1 MAEGTLRD
9 HEPASVPP
17 PPTPGRWQIGLRWL
31 AGLLAALGLLLALAL
46 SGLWVWAGQEGSLA
60 RALDWAARHSRGEGP
75 GATQP
80 ATPASWGQ
88 LDASGVQG
96 SIREGGQIDRLQW
109 RQDGLTVELQGLAI
123 EPGSGFWMRL
133 LTGQGVHLERLS
145 AARLRIDD
153 RRPTPAEPTPLQPL
167 TTLELPLAVSVA
179 LALDDIELSGALEAR
194 LGPMKARYAYGP
206 AADHGRLGPHEL
218 ADVQQVHTL
227 RIETLHIAGGRYRV
241 QAAVGAQA
249 PMPLRLDAQAEVD
262 TTVPGGEPL
271 ALRGKAQLG
280 GTLSGPE
287 AALNLSAYLQPAQER
302 PASPA
307 LAAKARIK
315 PWARQPLDEAD
326 VRLHRLDLASLWPGA
341 PVTALGGT
349 LVARPEGDAWQVRGD
364 LQNLAA
370 GPADRQR
377 VPLDQLQA
385 TARWQ
390 DPRWTLERLDARR
403 GNGRLQASGEWQPAN
418 AGGTEPPI
426 WNGEARLTGI
436 NPAQLWSTLA
446 PAALDGRAQ
455 ARTGGTGSGNG
466 IDWQLAIQPS
476 GRQPPRSTADALRL
490 RQVQARGRWTAA
502 GPTATAGTLDLTELD
517 IDALD
522 ARLQGQ
528 GRYVHPAGRAEARWN
543 LTLPGTRLQGDVD
556 LASAAGD
563 GDVRLTLSDAA
574 ATLAWARRLRDLP
587 LVGPAVAGALPDIE
601 AAGAGQLA
609 LRWQGGLGALGW
621 PGAAGS
627 GSGGSTGSEVP
638 ALDLALS
645 LERLQIGLPA
655 DEGAA
660 PTRLDLT
667 GTELTLQGPADRLAV
682 GLRAQAAQTMPSAP
696 AARSLRVD
704 LQGRV
709 ESQGRPLL
717 RSGRLQLD
725 RALLDLSDRSRPGQV
740 LGGTLQALQPLRL
753 RWQAASAAGPLSLDA
768 DKARW
773 RLQPRLPGAPEG
785 TGSPVEIGWDTL
797 VWNGG
802 ALQTRGQLSGLPL
815 AWADLLTAVDGA
827 RNGPLARAGLGGDLV
842 FDGRWNID
850 LPADATRPPAV
861 DVVLARRSGDLLVQ
875 TDGAFDEANNT
886 VQRLPAGIR
895 QAELRLTGQGRD
907 LQARLRWQADR
918 LGEASADVTTRLAP
932 PDSEHGA
939 WHWPDSAPLQGR
951 LQASLPQAGLWSALA
966 PPGWRVRGTL
976 AAQATVAGTRSE
988 PRFDGSLQADQVAVR
1003 SLVDGIAFVNGQL
1016 RATLAG
1022 DRIAIDRF
1030 RIEGR
1035 GGAERGGVLEA
1046 TGRAE
1051 FPLATVDGQSR
1062 RVPAL
1067 QLEAKARALRV
1078 SSRPDRRLTLS
1089 GDVQASLNG
1098 PDLQLR
1104 GALRTDS
1111 ALIILPD
1118 ELAPSLSSDVVVRGT
1133 ERAIEP
1139 AAGQRV
1145 RPDVQ
1150 IDLDLG
1156 RDFTVRGQG
1165 LDTRLEGNLTLRSTV
1180 ALPAPRLL
1188 GEVRTVSG
1196 SYRSYGQQLSI
1207 ETGVLRF
1214 NGPFDN
1220 PTLDITAVRPN
1231 TAQRVGVIITGS
1243 ANAPRVRLFSE
1254 PDLPDS
1260 EKLAWLV
1267 LGRPASG
1274 AGAEAAVLQ
1283 QAAAALIAGG
1293 GDRRGGLAQAFGLD
1307 EISVGSSGLNPDG
1320 TPATAVTLGKR
1331 LTQDLY
1337 LSYERSVAGAVGTMS
1352 IFYDVSR
1359 RFTVRARAGEENALD
1374 LIFTL
1379 QFD

>member
-1 MAEGTLRD
+1 MSE
-9 HEPASVPP
+9 
-17 PPTPGRWQIGLRWL
+17 PTPTTPLPTRVLRGAAAAL
-31 AGLLAALGLLLALAL
+31 AGTGVLATALLAG
-46 SGLWVWAGQEGSLA
+46 GWFWAAQEGSLA
-60 RALDWAARHSRGEGP
+60 QALQWASRYSHGEGF
-75 GATQP
+75 GATAP
-80 ATPASWGQ
+80 APWGQ
-88 LDASGVQG
+88 LDAEQVQG
-96 SIREGGQIDRLQW
+96 SVRDGGRIGRLRWQQGGLRVDVHDLDIRTGN
-109 RQDGLTVELQGLAI
+109 
-123 EPGSGFWMRL
+123 GFWLYL
-133 LTGQGVHLERLS
+133 LTGQGVALEHLGAHRVQV
-145 AARLRIDD
+145 DD
-153 RRPTPAEPTPLQPL
+153 QRPAPTDPVPVTPLSS
-167 TTLELPLAVSVA
+167 LELPLPVSAVVA
-179 LALDDIELSGALEAR
+179 VDDIELTGVRSLR
-194 LGPMKARYAYGP
+194 LGPVKARYAYAP

-218 ADVQQVHTL
+218 TGVQDVHGL

-241 QAAVGAQA
+241 QAALGAQA
-249 PMPLRLDAQAEVD
+249 PMPLRLDLQAEVD
-262 TTVPGGEPL
+262 TQVPGGEPL
-271 ALRGKAQLG
+271 VLRGKAQVA
-280 GTLSGPE
+280 GTLAGAD
-287 AALNLSAYLQPAQER
+287 AALQLTAHLQPAQNH
-302 PASPA
+302 PASPT
-307 LAAKARIK
+307 LAAKARIR
-315 PWARQPLDEAD
+315 PWASQPLDEAD

-341 PVTALGGT
+341 PVTTLGGT
-349 LVARPEGDAWQVRGD
+349 VSVRPQDQAWTVQAD
-364 LQNLAA
+364 LQNLSP

-377 VPLDQLQA
+377 VPLDQLS
-385 TARWQ
+385 ARALWQ
-390 DPRWTLERLDARR
+390 DTGWTLERLEARL
-403 GNGRLQASGEWQPAN
+403 GGGRLQASGTWAPAVPPQQPMA
-418 AGGTEPPI
+418 
-426 WNGEARLTGI
+426 WSGEARLSAI
-436 NPAQLWSTLA
+436 NPALLWSTLA
-446 PAALDGRAQ
+446 PAALDGRAS
-455 ARTGGTGSGNG
+455 ASTRRNSAANEGDA
-466 IDWQLAIQPS
+466 IDWQVAVQPA
-476 GRQPPRSTADALRL
+476 GRQPARSAADALRL
-490 RQVQARGRWTAA
+490 RSLQAQGRWQPVA
-502 GPTATAGTLDLTELD
+502 GSGTRGTLDLTDLRL
-517 IDALD
+517 DALD
-522 ARLQGQ
+522 AQLQGQ
-528 GRYVHPAGRAEARWN
+528 GRYVHPVSRAEARWT
-543 LTLPGTRLQGDVD
+543 LALPGTRLQGDVD
-556 LASAAGD
+556 LAADRGD
-563 GDVRLTLSDAA
+563 GDVQLDLSDAA
-574 ATLAWARRLRDLP
+574 ATRAWLQRLRELP
-587 LVGPAVAGALPDIE
+587 LAGPAIARALPDIE
-601 AAGAGQLA
+601 AAGAGQA
-609 LRWQGGLGALGW
+609 RLRWQGGLGALGW
-621 PGAAGS
+621 PGGASAPQGS
-627 GSGGSTGSEVP
+627 VPTVDLTLSTR
-638 ALDLALS
+638 
-645 LERLQIGLPA
+645 RLQLGLAP
-655 DEGAA
+655 DEDGMRTQLEVAA
-660 PTRLDLT
+660 
-667 GTELTLQGPADRLAV
+667 TEVTVQGPADRLDLA
-682 GLRAQAAQTMPSAP
+682 LQTQLTQPAP
-696 AARSLRVD
+696 AARSVRAE

-709 ESQGRPLL
+709 ESAGRPLL
-717 RSGRLQLD
+717 QAGRLQLD
-725 RALLDLSDRSRPGQV
+725 RVVVDASQQRGDAPP
-740 LGGTLQALQPLRL
+740 LGGTLQSLQPLRL
-753 RWQAASAAGPLSLDA
+753 RWQSAPGLRLEAEP
-768 DKARW
+768 ARW
-773 RLQPRLPGAPEG
+773 RVQPRLPGAPGG
-785 TGSPVEIGWDTL
+785 TAGSVELGWDTL
-797 VWNGG
+797 VWNQG
-802 ALQTRGQLSGLPL
+802 ALQTRGRLDGLPL
-815 AWADLLTAVDGA
+815 AWVDLLTAVDGA
-827 RNGPLARAGLGGDLV
+827 RNGPLARAGLGGDLA
-842 FDGRWNID
+842 FDGRWDID
-850 LPADATRPPAV
+850 LPAQATQPPRI
-861 DVVLARRSGDLLVQ
+861 DVQLARRSGDLLVQ
-875 TDGAFDEANNT
+875 TDGAFDENNAT
-886 VQRLPAGIR
+886 VQRLTAGIR
-895 QAELRLTGQGRD
+895 QAELRLSGQGRE

-918 LGEASADVTTRLAP
+918 LGEASADLSTQLAP
-932 PDSEHGA
+932 PDSQHGA
-939 WHWPDSAPLQGR
+939 WHWPASAPLQGR

-976 AAQATVAGTRSE
+976 AAQATVGGTRSE
-988 PRFDGSLQADQVAVR
+988 PRFDGSLQADQLAVR

-1022 DRIAIDRF
+1022 DRITIDRF

-1035 GGAERGGVLEA
+1035 GGAERGGVLDA
-1046 TGRAE
+1046 SGRAE
-1051 FPLATVDGQSR
+1051 FPLATVDGQTR

-1067 QLEAKARALRV
+1067 QLQARATQLRV

-1089 GDVQASLNG
+1089 GDVQATLNG

-1118 ELAPSLSSDVVVRGT
+1118 ELAPSLGSDVVVRGT

-1165 LDTRLEGNLTLRSTV
+1165 LDTRLEGRLTLRSTV

-1231 TAQRVGVIITGS
+1231 SAQRVGVIITGS

>member
-1 MAEGTLRD
+1 MSSDTG
-9 HEPASVPP
+9 PASLPDRP
-17 PPTPGRWQIGLRWL
+17 APGRWPAVLRWL
-31 AGLLAALGLLLALAL
+31 AGLLVVLGLILTLALGAV
-46 SGLWVWAGQEGSLA
+46 WIWAGQDGSLA
-60 RALDWAARHSRGEGP
+60 RALGWAR
-75 GATQP
+75 
-80 ATPASWGQ
+80 

-96 SIREGGQIDRLQW
+96 SIRGGGRLDRLQW
-109 RQDGLTVELQGLAI
+109 QRDGLTVELQGLTI
-123 EPGSGFWMRL
+123 EPGHGFWMRL
-133 LTGQGVHLERLS
+133 ITGQGVHLQQLT

-153 RRPTPAEPTPLQPL
+153 RRPPPATPKPLQPL
-167 TTLELPLAVSVA
+167 GALELPLPVSVSVT
-179 LALDDIELSGALEAR
+179 LDDIELTGALQAR
-194 LGPMKARYAYGP
+194 LGPLKARYAYGP
-206 AADHGRLGPHEL
+206 AADHGRLGPHDL

-227 RIETLHIAGGRYRV
+227 RVETLQVAGGRYRV
-241 QAAVGAQA
+241 QAAMGAQA
-249 PMPLRLDAQAEVD
+249 PMPLRLDVQAEVD
-262 TTVPGGEPL
+262 TSVPGGEPL

-287 AALNLSAYLQPAQER
+287 ASINLSAHLQPAQGLA
-302 PASPA
+302 ASPT
-307 LAAKARIK
+307 LAAKARIR
-315 PWARQPLDEAD
+315 PWAQQPLDEAD

-341 PVTALGGT
+341 PSTTLGGT
-349 LVARPEGDAWQVRGD
+349 VTARPDGEAWRVQAD
-364 LQNLAA
+364 LQNPAA

-377 VPLDQLQA
+377 VPLDQLRA
-385 TARWQ
+385 DARWQ
-390 DPRWTLERLDARR
+390 DQRWTLERLDARL
-403 GNGRLQASGEWQPAN
+403 GNGRLQASGEWQPAA
-418 AGGTEPPI
+418 AGAAPGPV
-426 WNGEARLTGI
+426 WNGEARMTAI
-436 NPAQLWSTLA
+436 NPAQLWSALA
-446 PAALDGRAQ
+446 PAGLDGRAQ
-455 ARTGGTGSGNG
+455 ARTGTGNG
-466 IDWQLAIQPS
+466 VDWQLSVQPS
-476 GRQPPRSTADALRL
+476 GRQPARSTTDALRL
-490 RQVQARGRWTAA
+490 RQVQARGRWMPAA
-502 GPTATAGTLDLTELD
+502 GSATAGTLELSELQL
-517 IDALD
+517 DALD
-522 ARLQGQ
+522 AQLQGR
-528 GRYVHPAGRAEARWN
+528 GRYEHPAGRAEARWN
-543 LTLPGTRLQGDVD
+543 LSLPGTRLQGDVD
-556 LASAAGD
+556 LAAAAGD
-563 GDVRLTLSDAA
+563 GDVQLDFSDAA
-574 ATLAWARRLRDLP
+574 ATLAWARRLRALP
-587 LVGPAVAGALPDIE
+587 VVGPTVEQALPDIE
-601 AAGAGQLA
+601 VGGGGRLQ

-621 PGAAGS
+621 PGANRAAPARA
-627 GSGGSTGSEVP
+627 EVP
-638 ALDLALS
+638 TLDLTLALAQ
-645 LERLQIGLPA
+645 LQIGWPA
-655 DEGAA
+655 DGGAGAA
-660 PTRLDLT
+660 RFDLA
-667 GTELTLQGPADRLAV
+667 GTELSLRGPADRLDIA
-682 GLRAQAAQTMPSAP
+682 LRAQAGQSAP
-696 AARSLRVD
+696 AVRSLRVD

-717 RSGRLQLD
+717 RSGLLTLD
-725 RALLDLSDRSRPGQV
+725 RAVLDLSDRSREGQV
-740 LGGTLQALQPLRL
+740 LGGALQALQPLRL
-753 RWQAASAAGPLSLDA
+753 RWQSAGQLQLAADA
-768 DKARW
+768 ARW
-773 RLQPRLPGAPEG
+773 RLQPRLPGAPAG
-785 TGSPVEIGWDTL
+785 TASPMEVGWDTL
-797 VWNGG
+797 AWNDG

-815 AWADLLTAVDGA
+815 AWADLISTVDGA

-842 FDGRWNID
+842 FDGRWDID
-850 LPADATRPPAV
+850 LPADATRLPAI
-861 DVVLARRSGDLLVQ
+861 DILLARRSGDLLVQ
-875 TDGAFDEANNT
+875 TDGAFDEANT
-886 VQRLPAGIR
+886 AVQRLPAGIR
-895 QAELRLTGQGRD
+895 LAELRLTGQGRD
-907 LQARLRWQADR
+907 LQGRLRWQAER
-918 LGEASADVTTRLAP
+918 LGEASADLSTRLAP

-939 WHWPDSAPLQGR
+939 WHWPASAPLQGR

-976 AAQATVAGTRSE
+976 AAQATVAGTRGE
-988 PRFDGSLQADQVAVR
+988 PRIDGSLQADQVAVR

-1051 FPLATVDGQSR
+1051 FPLVTVEGRSR

-1089 GDVQASLNG
+1089 GDVQAALNG

-1104 GALRTDS
+1104 GSLRTDS

-1118 ELAPSLSSDVVVRGT
+1118 ELAPSLGSDVVVRGT
-1133 ERAIEP
+1133 ERPIEP
-1139 AAGQRV
+1139 AGGQRV

-1165 LDTRLEGNLTLRSTV
+1165 LDTRLEGNLTLRSTP

>member
-1 MAEGTLRD
+1 MSSETG
-9 HEPASVPP
+9 PASIPQQP
-17 PPTPGRWQIGLRWL
+17 APGRWPSGLRWL
-31 AGLLAALGLLLALAL
+31 AGVVVTLGLLLTLTLGAV
-46 SGLWVWAGQEGSLA
+46 WVWTGQDGSLA
-60 RALDWAARHSRGEGP
+60 RALDWAARYSRGEGP
-75 GATQP
+75 GVASP
-80 ATPASWGQ
+80 GTPAAWGR

-96 SIREGGQIDRLQW
+96 SIRGGGQVGRLQW
-109 RQDGLTVELQGLAI
+109 QQDGLTVELLGMAI
-123 EPGSGFWMRL
+123 EPGNGFWMRL

-145 AARLRIDD
+145 VARLRVDD
-153 RRPTPAEPTPLQPL
+153 RRPPPADPAPLQPL
-167 TTLELPLAVSVA
+167 TTLELPMPVSVSV
-179 LALDDIELSGALEAR
+179 ALDDIELSGALQAR
-194 LGPMKARYAYGP
+194 LGPLKARYAYGP
-206 AADHGRLGPHEL
+206 AADHGRLGPHDL
-218 ADVQQVHTL
+218 AGVQDVHTL
-227 RIETLHIAGGRYRV
+227 RVETLQIAGGRYRV
-241 QAAVGAQA
+241 QAAMGAQA
-249 PMPLRLDAQAEVD
+249 PMPLRLDSQAEVD
-262 TTVPGGEPL
+262 TAVPGGESL

-287 AALNLSAYLQPAQER
+287 AALDLSAHLQPAQER
-302 PASPA
+302 PASPT

-341 PVTALGGT
+341 PTTALGGT
-349 LVARPEGDAWQVRGD
+349 LAARPEGDAWRVQAD

-377 VPLDQLQA
+377 VPVDQLQA
-385 TARWQ
+385 AARWQ
-390 DPRWTLERLDARR
+390 EQRWTLERLDTRL
-403 GNGRLQASGEWQPAN
+403 GSGRLQASGEWAPAA
-418 AGGTEPPI
+418 AGGAQPPV
-426 WNGEARLTGI
+426 WNGEARITGI
-436 NPAQLWSTLA
+436 NPAQLWSALA

-455 ARTGGTGSGNG
+455 ARTGSGSG
-466 IDWQLAIQPS
+466 IDWQLAVQPS
-476 GRQPPRSTADALRL
+476 GRQPARSTADTLRL
-490 RQVQARGRWTAA
+490 RQVQARGRWTPAA
-502 GPTATAGTLDLTELD
+502 GTDAAGTLELAELQL
-517 IDALD
+517 DALD
-522 ARLQGQ
+522 AQLRGQ
-528 GRYVHPAGRAEARWN
+528 GRYVHPGGRAEAR
-543 LTLPGTRLQGDVD
+543 LTLALPGTRLQGDVD
-556 LASAAGD
+556 MAAAAGD
-563 GDVRLTLSDAA
+563 GDVRLDLTDAA
-574 ATLAWARRLRDLP
+574 ATLAWARRLRELP
-587 LVGPAVAGALPDIE
+587 VVGAAVAQALPDMQ
-601 AAGAGQLA
+601 AGGSGRLQ

-621 PGAAGS
+621 PGAAGA
-627 GSGGSTGSEVP
+627 TRAEVP
-638 ALDLALS
+638 TLDLGLS
-645 LERLQIGLPA
+645 LDRLQIGLPA
-655 DEGAA
+655 VEGGPA
-660 PTRLDLT
+660 TRFDLA
-667 GTELTLQGPADRLAV
+667 GTELTLRGPADRLDV
-682 GLRAQAAQTMPSAP
+682 GLRAQAAQTAP
-696 AARSLRVD
+696 APRSLRVD

-709 ESQGRPLL
+709 ESRGRPLL
-717 RSGRLQLD
+717 RSGLVELD
-725 RALLDLSDRSRPGQV
+725 RAVLDLSDRSREGQV
-740 LGGTLQALQPLRL
+740 LGGVLQTLQPLRL
-753 RWQAASAAGPLSLDA
+753 RWQTEGPVRIDA
-768 DKARW
+768 DAARW
-773 RLQPRLPGAPEG
+773 RLQPRLPGAPAG
-785 TGSPVEIGWDTL
+785 TASPVDIGWDTL
-797 VWNGG
+797 AWNAG

-815 AWADLLTAVDGA
+815 AWVDLISVVDGA

-842 FDGRWNID
+842 FDGRWDID
-850 LPADATRPPAV
+850 LPADATRTPTV
-861 DVVLARRSGDLLVQ
+861 DVLLARRSGDLLVQ
-875 TDGAFDEANNT
+875 TDGAFDEANT
-886 VQRLPAGIR
+886 AVQRLPAGIR

-907 LQARLRWQADR
+907 LQARLRWQAER
-918 LGEASADVTTRLAP
+918 LGEASADLSTRLAP

-939 WHWPDSAPLQGR
+939 WHWPASAPLQGR

-976 AAQATVAGTRSE
+976 AAQATVAGTRGD
-988 PRFDGSLQADQVAVR
+988 PRIEGSLQADQVAVR

-1051 FPLATVDGQSR
+1051 FPLTTVDGQSR

-1067 QLEAKARALRV
+1067 RLEAQARALRV

-1089 GDVQASLNG
+1089 GDVQAALNG

-1104 GALRTDS
+1104 GSLRTDS

-1165 LDTRLEGNLTLRSTV
+1165 LDTRLEGNLTLRSTP

-1243 ANAPRVRLFSE
+1243 ASAPRVRLFSE

>member
-1 MAEGTLRD
+1 MSE
-9 HEPASVPP
+9 
-17 PPTPGRWQIGLRWL
+17 PTPTTLLPTRVLRGAAAAL
-31 AGLLAALGLLLALAL
+31 AGTGLLATALLA
-46 SGLWVWAGQEGSLA
+46 GGWFWAAQEGSLA
-60 RALDWAARHSRGEGP
+60 QALQWTSRYSHGEGF
-75 GATQP
+75 GATAP
-80 ATPASWGQ
+80 APWGQ
-88 LDASGVQG
+88 LDAEQVQG
-96 SIREGGQIDRLQW
+96 SVRDGGRIGRLQW
-109 RQDGLTVELQGLAI
+109 QQGGLRVDVHDLDIRTGN
-123 EPGSGFWMRL
+123 GFWLYL
-133 LTGQGVHLERLS
+133 LTGQGVALEHLGAQRVQV
-145 AARLRIDD
+145 DD
-153 RRPTPAEPTPLQPL
+153 QRPAPTDPVPVTPLSS
-167 TTLELPLAVSVA
+167 LELPLPVSAVVA
-179 LALDDIELSGALEAR
+179 VDDIELTGVRSLR
-194 LGPMKARYAYGP
+194 LGPVKARYAYAP

-218 ADVQQVHTL
+218 TGVQDVHGL

-241 QAAVGAQA
+241 QAALGAQA
-249 PMPLRLDAQAEVD
+249 PMPLRLDLQAEVD
-262 TTVPGGEPL
+262 TQVPGGEPL
-271 ALRGKAQLG
+271 VLRGKAQVA
-280 GTLSGPE
+280 GTLAGAD
-287 AALNLSAYLQPAQER
+287 AALQLTAHLQPAQNH
-302 PASPA
+302 PASPT
-307 LAAKARIK
+307 LAAKARIR
-315 PWARQPLDEAD
+315 PWASQPLDEAD

-341 PVTALGGT
+341 PVTTLGGT
-349 LVARPEGDAWQVRGD
+349 VSVHPQDQAWTVQAD
-364 LQNLAA
+364 LQNLSP

-377 VPLDQLQA
+377 VPLDQLS
-385 TARWQ
+385 ARALWQ
-390 DPRWTLERLDARR
+390 DTGWTLERLEARL
-403 GNGRLQASGEWQPAN
+403 GGGRLQASGTWAPAVPPQQPMA
-418 AGGTEPPI
+418 
-426 WNGEARLTGI
+426 WSGEARLSAI
-436 NPAQLWSTLA
+436 NPALLWSTLA
-446 PAALDGRAQ
+446 PAALDGRAS
-455 ARTGGTGSGNG
+455 ASTRRNSAANEGDA
-466 IDWQLAIQPS
+466 IDWQVAVQPA
-476 GRQPPRSTADALRL
+476 GRQPARSAADALRL
-490 RQVQARGRWTAA
+490 RSLQAQGRWQPVA
-502 GPTATAGTLDLTELD
+502 GNGTRGTLDLTDLRL
-517 IDALD
+517 DALD
-522 ARLQGQ
+522 AQLQGQ
-528 GRYVHPAGRAEARWN
+528 GRYVHPVSRAEARWT
-543 LTLPGTRLQGDVD
+543 LALPGTRLQGDVD
-556 LASAAGD
+556 LAADRGD
-563 GDVRLTLSDAA
+563 GDVQLDLSDAA
-574 ATLAWARRLRDLP
+574 ATRAWLQRLRELP
-587 LVGPAVAGALPDIE
+587 LAGPAIARALPDIE
-601 AAGAGQLA
+601 AAGAGQA
-609 LRWQGGLGALGW
+609 RLRWQGGLGALGW
-621 PGAAGS
+621 PGGASAPQGS
-627 GSGGSTGSEVP
+627 VPTVDLTLSTR
-638 ALDLALS
+638 
-645 LERLQIGLPA
+645 RLQLGLAP
-655 DEGAA
+655 DEDGMRTQLEVAA
-660 PTRLDLT
+660 
-667 GTELTLQGPADRLAV
+667 TEVTVQGPADRLDLA
-682 GLRAQAAQTMPSAP
+682 LQTQLTQPAP
-696 AARSLRVD
+696 AARSVRAE

-709 ESQGRPLL
+709 ESAGRPLL
-717 RSGRLQLD
+717 QAGRLQLERVVVD
-725 RALLDLSDRSRPGQV
+725 ASQQRGDAPP
-740 LGGTLQALQPLRL
+740 LGGTLQSLQPLRL
-753 RWQAASAAGPLSLDA
+753 RWQSAPGLRLEAEP
-768 DKARW
+768 ARW
-773 RLQPRLPGAPEG
+773 RVQPRLPGAPGG
-785 TGSPVEIGWDTL
+785 TAGSVELGWDTL
-797 VWNGG
+797 VWNQG
-802 ALQTRGQLSGLPL
+802 ALQTRGRLDGLPL
-815 AWADLLTAVDGA
+815 AWVDLLTAVDGA
-827 RNGPLARAGLGGDLV
+827 RNGPLARAGLGGDLA
-842 FDGRWNID
+842 FDGRWDID
-850 LPADATRPPAV
+850 LPAQAAQPPRIEV
-861 DVVLARRSGDLLVQ
+861 QLARRSGDLLVQ
-875 TDGAFDEANNT
+875 TDGAFDENNAT
-886 VQRLPAGIR
+886 VQRLTAGIR

-918 LGEASADVTTRLAP
+918 LGEASADLSTQLAP
-932 PDSEHGA
+932 PDSQHGA
-939 WHWPDSAPLQGR
+939 WHWPASAPLQGR

-976 AAQATVAGTRSE
+976 AAQATVGGTRSE
-988 PRFDGSLQADQVAVR
+988 PRFDGSLQADQLAVR

-1022 DRIAIDRF
+1022 DRITIDRF

-1035 GGAERGGVLEA
+1035 GGAERGGVLDA
-1046 TGRAE
+1046 SGRAE
-1051 FPLATVDGQSR
+1051 FPLATVDGQTR

-1067 QLEAKARALRV
+1067 QLQARATQLRV

-1089 GDVQASLNG
+1089 GDVQATLNG

-1118 ELAPSLSSDVVVRGT
+1118 ELAPSLGSDVVVRGT

-1165 LDTRLEGNLTLRSTV
+1165 LDTRLEGRLTLRSTV

-1231 TAQRVGVIITGS
+1231 SAQRVGVIITGS

>member
-1 MAEGTLRD
+1 MSE
-9 HEPASVPP
+9 
-17 PPTPGRWQIGLRWL
+17 PTPTTPFPTRVLRGAAAAL
-31 AGLLAALGLLLALAL
+31 AGTGLLATALLA
-46 SGLWVWAGQEGSLA
+46 GGWFWAAQEGSLA
-60 RALDWAARHSRGEGP
+60 QALQWASRYSHGEGF
-75 GATQP
+75 GATAP
-80 ATPASWGQ
+80 APWGQ
-88 LDASGVQG
+88 LDAEQVQG
-96 SIREGGQIDRLQW
+96 SVRDGGRIGRLRWQQGGLRVDVHDLDIRTGN
-109 RQDGLTVELQGLAI
+109 
-123 EPGSGFWMRL
+123 GFWLYL
-133 LTGQGVHLERLS
+133 LTGQGVALEHLGAHRVQV
-145 AARLRIDD
+145 DD
-153 RRPTPAEPTPLQPL
+153 QRPAPTDPVPVTPLSS
-167 TTLELPLAVSVA
+167 LELPLPVSAVVA
-179 LALDDIELSGALEAR
+179 VDDIELTGVRSLR
-194 LGPMKARYAYGP
+194 LGPVKARYAYAP

-218 ADVQQVHTL
+218 TGVQDVHGL

-241 QAAVGAQA
+241 QAALGAQA
-249 PMPLRLDAQAEVD
+249 PMPLRLDLQAEVD
-262 TTVPGGEPL
+262 TQVPGGEPL
-271 ALRGKAQLG
+271 VLRGKAQVA
-280 GTLSGPE
+280 GTLAGAD
-287 AALNLSAYLQPAQER
+287 AALQLTAHLQPAQNH
-302 PASPA
+302 PASPT
-307 LAAKARIK
+307 LAAKARIR
-315 PWARQPLDEAD
+315 PWASQPLDEAD

-341 PVTALGGT
+341 PVTTLGGT
-349 LVARPEGDAWQVRGD
+349 VSVHPQDQAWTVQAD
-364 LQNLAA
+364 LQNLSP

-377 VPLDQLQA
+377 VPLDQLS
-385 TARWQ
+385 ARALWQ
-390 DPRWTLERLDARR
+390 DTGWTLERLEARL
-403 GNGRLQASGEWQPAN
+403 GGGRLQASGTWAPAVPPQQPMA
-418 AGGTEPPI
+418 
-426 WNGEARLTGI
+426 WSGEARLSAI
-436 NPAQLWSTLA
+436 NPALLWSTLA
-446 PAALDGRAQ
+446 PAALDGRAS
-455 ARTGGTGSGNG
+455 ASTRRNSAANEGDA
-466 IDWQLAIQPS
+466 IDWQVAVQPA
-476 GRQPPRSTADALRL
+476 GRQPARSAADALRL
-490 RQVQARGRWTAA
+490 RSLQAQGRWQPVA
-502 GPTATAGTLDLTELD
+502 GNGTRGTLDLTDLRL
-517 IDALD
+517 DALD
-522 ARLQGQ
+522 AQLQGQ
-528 GRYVHPAGRAEARWN
+528 GRYVHPVSRAEARWT

-556 LASAAGD
+556 LAADRGD
-563 GDVRLTLSDAA
+563 GDVQLDLSDAA
-574 ATLAWARRLRDLP
+574 ATRAWLQRLRELP
-587 LVGPAVAGALPDIE
+587 LAGPAIARALPDIE
-601 AAGAGQLA
+601 AAGAGQA
-609 LRWQGGLGALGW
+609 RLRWQGGLGALGW
-621 PGAAGS
+621 PGGASAPQGS
-627 GSGGSTGSEVP
+627 VPTVDLTLSTR
-638 ALDLALS
+638 
-645 LERLQIGLPA
+645 RLQLGLAP
-655 DEGAA
+655 DEDGMRTQLEVAA
-660 PTRLDLT
+660 
-667 GTELTLQGPADRLAV
+667 TEVTVQGPADRLDLA
-682 GLRAQAAQTMPSAP
+682 LQTQLTQPAH
-696 AARSLRVD
+696 AARSVRAE

-709 ESQGRPLL
+709 ESAGRPLL
-717 RSGRLQLD
+717 QAGRLQLD
-725 RALLDLSDRSRPGQV
+725 RVVVDASQQRGDAPP
-740 LGGTLQALQPLRL
+740 LGGTLQSLQPLRL
-753 RWQAASAAGPLSLDA
+753 RWQSAPGLRLEAEP
-768 DKARW
+768 ARW
-773 RLQPRLPGAPEG
+773 RVQPRLPGAPGG
-785 TGSPVEIGWDTL
+785 TAGSVELGWDTL
-797 VWNGG
+797 VWNQG
-802 ALQTRGQLSGLPL
+802 ALQTRGRLDGLPL
-815 AWADLLTAVDGA
+815 AWVDLLTAVDGA
-827 RNGPLARAGLGGDLV
+827 RNGPLARAGLGGDLA
-842 FDGRWNID
+842 FDGRWDID
-850 LPADATRPPAV
+850 LPAQATQPPRI
-861 DVVLARRSGDLLVQ
+861 DVQLARRSGDLLVQ
-875 TDGAFDEANNT
+875 TDGAFDENNAT
-886 VQRLPAGIR
+886 VQRLTAGIR
-895 QAELRLTGQGRD
+895 QAELRLSGQGRE

-918 LGEASADVTTRLAP
+918 LGEASADLSTQLAP
-932 PDSEHGA
+932 PDSQHGA
-939 WHWPDSAPLQGR
+939 WHWPASAPLQGR

-976 AAQATVAGTRSE
+976 AAQATVGGTRSE
-988 PRFDGSLQADQVAVR
+988 PRFDGSLQADQLAVR

-1022 DRIAIDRF
+1022 DRITIDRF

-1035 GGAERGGVLEA
+1035 GGAERGGVLDA
-1046 TGRAE
+1046 SGRAE
-1051 FPLATVDGQSR
+1051 FPLATVDGQTR

-1067 QLEAKARALRV
+1067 QLQARATQLRV

-1089 GDVQASLNG
+1089 GDVQATLNG

-1118 ELAPSLSSDVVVRGT
+1118 ELAPSLGSDVVVRGT

-1165 LDTRLEGNLTLRSTV
+1165 LDTRLEGRLTLRSTV

-1231 TAQRVGVIITGS
+1231 SAQRVGVIITGS